1 MPIRVSLGATLNMG
15 GYNSV
20 KIEVE
25 STQEDYGAAYD
36 EARRLFYRTA
46 YRHAREVTV
55 GIKAPSIV
63 DWLAS
68 QTDEEPT

>member
-1 MPIRVSLGATLNMG
+1 MPIRVSLGATLNVG
-15 GYNSV
+15 GYNSI

-25 STQEDYGAAYD
+25 STHEDYGAAYD

-63 DWLAS
+63 DWLAG

>member
-1 MPIRVSLGATLNMG
+1 MPIRISLGATLNIG

-20 KIEVE
+20 KVEVE
-25 STQEDYGAAYD
+25 TTQEDYGQAFD
-36 EARRLFYRTA
+36 EAKRLFYRAA
-46 YRHAREVTV
+46 YRHARDLTV
-55 GIKAPSIV
+55 GIKAPNIV